1 MSRITRTKVAVQLL
15 AKLLLLSLIYA
26 GIANAE
32 VNNTQKQF
40 IDWLQQQPKARDFPK
55 NLDWLNTGGQALE
68 LEQLRGRMVLLDFWT
83 YGCINCLHIIPALK
97 AMEDKYGDDLVVI
110 GVHSAKFAHEGNTDN
125 IRNLVSRY
133 GLEHPVVNDREF
145 TIWNRYR
152 ARGWP
157 TLVMIDPQGHIAGR
171 WLGENEMSTID
182 ELGGRLQALITDEQ
196 RSTRQKLNLIPEMT
210 VQNADSLRFPSKLLV
225 DGDNNRLFIADTG
238 NNRIVITDL
247 NGHVEEVI
255 GGKAAGLADGPF
267 DTALFSFPRG
277 LALADENRLFVADTG
292 NHSIRLIDLKQQ
304 TVNTVAGTG
313 EQTYQL
319 QTEGPALS
327 TGINSPWDVLWANE
341 NLYIAMAGQH
351 QIWSYSPQKQQIKVF
366 AGSRQEELR
375 DGPRLKAG
383 LNQPSGLASDGEYLY
398 IADSEAS
405 AIRRVPLLGR
415 HQQGEQLLET
425 LVGTG
430 LFDFGDV
437 DGQGRQVRLQ
447 HPLAVALWRVFD
459 QPDRLIIA
467 DSYNNKIKLLNPK
480 TRQVSSLTDD
490 QSNLHEPGGISV
502 LGNQAFLA
510 DTNQHVIRVLNLQ
523 QGQIRTLE
531 LLDSK
536 KRL

>member
-1 MSRITRTKVAVQLL
+1 MLRITQIKAAAQLL
-15 AKLLLLSLIYA
+15 GRLLVLSLLYA
-26 GIANAE
+26 GLASAQEND
-32 VNNTQKQF
+32 TQNQF
-40 IDWLQQQPKARDFPK
+40 MDWLQQQPKARDFPE
-55 NLDWLNTGGQALE
+55 NLDWLNTGGQTLA

-133 GLEHPVVNDREF
+133 GLQHPVVNDREF

-157 TLVMIDPQGHIAGR
+157 TLVMIDPQGRIAGR
-171 WLGENEMSTID
+171 WLGENEMPAID
-182 ELGGRLQALITDEQ
+182 ELATRLQTLITDQQ
-196 RSTRQKLNLIPEMT
+196 RNTRQKLKLVPESLAQSSN
-210 VQNADSLRFPSKLLV
+210 VLRFPSKLLV

-238 NNRIVITDL
+238 HNRIVITDL
-247 NGHVEEVI
+247 NGHVEEII
-255 GGKAAGLADGPF
+255 GGKTAGLVDGHF
-267 DTALFSFPRG
+267 DAALFSFPRG
-277 LALADENRLFVADTG
+277 LALTDENRLFVADTG
-292 NHSIRLIDLKQQ
+292 NHSIRLIDLKQR
-304 TVNTVAGTG
+304 TVSTVAGTG

-327 TGINSPWDVLWANE
+327 TGINSPWDVLWVNE

-351 QIWSYSPQKQQIKVF
+351 QIWSYSPENQQLKVF
-366 AGSRQEELR
+366 AGSRQEQLS

-415 HQQGEQLLET
+415 HQHGEQHLET

-459 QPDRLIIA
+459 QPDRLVIA

-490 QSNLHEPGGISV
+490 QSGLHEPGGISV
-502 LGNQAFLA
+502 LGNQAYLA

-523 QGQIRTLE
+523 QQQIRTLE